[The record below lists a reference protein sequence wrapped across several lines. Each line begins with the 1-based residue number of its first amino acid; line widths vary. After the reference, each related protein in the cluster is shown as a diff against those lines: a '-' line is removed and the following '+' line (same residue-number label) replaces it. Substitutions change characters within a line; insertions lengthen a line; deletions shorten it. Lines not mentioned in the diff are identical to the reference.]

1 MKLSLKKKNNKQQG
15 FTLIELVIVIV
26 ILGILAA
33 TAAPKFIDLQDDAKE
48 AALEAVHGSMESV
61 ISLVNAKAII
71 AGQDG
76 DTGQITINSTGYA
89 LVNGYPSAVQVSG
102 SGTDAGAGV
111 FGLLDLDSDFSE
123 SQDTANGVV
132 TVSFKSCTI
141 TYTNSTGTNSTGTGA
156 RPVISDPT
164 CP

>member
-1 MKLSLKKKNNKQQG
+1 MKLALKQQNKQQG

-76 DTGQITINSTGYA
+76 AIGKVTIDGDTYA
-89 LVNGYPSAVQVSG
+89 LINGFPTGAEI
-102 SGTDAGAGV
+102 SGTANTDGDGDGIL
-111 FGLLDLDSDFSE
+111 GLLDLDSDFSGTE
-123 SQDTANGVV
+123 NITLQ
-132 TVSFKSCTI
+132 VSFNGCSI
-141 TYTNSTGTNSTGTGA
+141 TYTNSTGTGA